1 MCNRALLIA
10 GVNKLQPRDI
20 VNITGTEARIQ
31 VQLIHQSLEEYVDA
45 WR

>member
-1 MCNRALLIA
+1 LLIA
-10 GVNKLQPRDI
+10 GVNKLATKGHCEYHRHGSTD
-20 VNITGTEARIQ
+20 Q